1 MKYDRIWNF
10 NPGPAAVPLEVLEHV
25 HENWFNY
32 METGMNIIEWSH
44 RSREYDGIHNDT
56 AALVKKL
63 IGLDDNYHVLF
74 LQSGASLQFAMVP
87 MNFLGWGKTADFIN
101 TGSWSEKAVKEAMLF
116 GNVNIAFDGKEVNY
130 TSLPKQFDLK
140 LTEGAAYVHLTS
152 NNTIKGTQFF
162 DFPNT
167 GDVPIIA
174 DMSSDILSHR
184 FDPKPFGLFYA
195 GAQKNLGP
203 SGVTLIVIRD
213 DMLQEAND
221 GLTTMLSYSTH
232 VKKNSLFNT
241 PNTFGIFLMGRI
253 LQWIVD
259 MGGLEAMED
268 RNRRKAELLYGF
280 MDENSGFYRGTVD
293 KESRS
298 WMNVC
303 MRLPEE
309 ELEAKFVTEGKTAG
323 FNGLKGHR
331 SVGGIRVSMYNAI
344 PVEAIEDLVD
354 FMKDFMAKNG

>member
-44 RSREYDGIHNDT
+44 RSREYDEIHNNT
-56 AALVKKL
+56 AAMVKKL
-63 IGLDDNYHVLF
+63 FGLGDEYHVLF

-87 MNFLGWGKTADFIN
+87 MNFLGWGKTADYIN

-130 TSLPKQFDLK
+130 TSLPKQYDLK

-162 DFPNT
+162 DFPDT

-213 DMLQEAND
+213 DMLQGAND

-232 VKKNSLFNT
+232 VEKNSLFNT

-293 KESRS
+293 KNSRS

-303 MRLPEE
+303 IRLPEE

-331 SVGGIRVSMYNAI
+331 SVGGIRVSMYNATPI
-344 PVEAIEDLVD
+344 EAIKDLVV